1 MITANSLR
9 FFPLITSY
17 TPSQTA
23 SDQTRRNLAT
33 VHPSISIY
41 LSICCA
47 LGTAQAGCTS
57 RFIALWGAL
66 CAFNLCITFRCCVN
80 KISIILR
87 GQIKVYPKPDD
98 VGNQIWIS
106 DWRFQYSS
114 SCRWTRPQTRSM
126 TAPISNRIDRIP
138 DCMSY
143 FFDVLYPMLP
153 LSLSSLS
160 AYASFALENSL
171 KIDHNNRILSYDSR
185 FRPQSYQHIRIN
197 CFIDNR
203 KN

>member
-57 RFIALWGAL
+57 RFIALGGHCAL
-66 CAFNLCITFRCCVN
+66 LIYV
-80 KISIILR
+80 SH
-87 GQIKVYPKPDD
+87 
-98 VGNQIWIS
+98 
-106 DWRFQYSS
+106 
-114 SCRWTRPQTRSM
+114 
-126 TAPISNRIDRIP
+126 
-138 DCMSY
+138 
-143 FFDVLYPMLP
+143 FDVVLIKLVLFLEDKLKSIRNRMTLETRFGFRIEDFNTLLRAGERARRHVQWQPRYPIESIVYRTVCLI
-153 LSLSSLS
+153 SLMYYTLCCPSPSLLFRHMRHS
-160 AYASFALENSL
+160 HS
-171 KIDHNNRILSYDSR
+171 KIV
-185 FRPQSYQHIRIN
+185 
-197 CFIDNR
+197 
-203 KN
+203 

>member
-23 SDQTRRNLAT
+23 SDQTRPNLAT
-33 VHPSISIY
+33 VHPSISNY
-41 LSICCA
+41 LYLSLPLSICCA

-57 RFIALWGAL
+57 RLIAFGGAL

-87 GQIKVYPKPDD
+87 GQIKVYPKPDE

-126 TAPISNRIDRIP
+126 TDPKSNRIDRIP

-143 FFDVLYPMLP
+143 FFDVPYVTPLP
-153 LSLSSLS
+153 PF
-160 AYASFALENSL
+160 SFG
-171 KIDHNNRILSYDSR
+171 ICV
-185 FRPQSYQHIRIN
+185 IRT
-197 CFIDNR
+197 R
-203 KN
+203 K